1 MRALAQSPAPRAPSS
16 RRTHDPRA
24 FRGASGWA
32 ALAAL
37 VAALGLA
44 PTAEGA
50 ERVHVVAKGHT
61 LTAIAGRYGV
71 SVDDICR
78 ANGISPKVMLKPGQ
92 KLVIPSKDAP
102 KRAEKKRAEQKPAE
116 KKPAPKRAEKKP
128 PPKRAEKKRPARAEA
143 KRAPKRAVTAADRAA
158 VRWHKVAK
166 GQHLGSIARRYHV
179 TVEAIC
185 AANGIRKRD
194 PIHPGHELIIPA
206 RSDEDGAI
214 AAAVLAEKSRATD
227 GKAAK
232 AKADDATGWKKY
244 AKRPAKPGYVV
255 LVRAD
260 GTTWKGHVRGKGGSV
275 LSGAKKAFREMLA
288 TKAGEEKD
296 IDPRLIALIGQ
307 VSDTFGGRTVRIV
320 SGYRNKRAG
329 PGSRHRHGR
338 ALDFTI
344 DGVPVTALRDYLK
357 TLDAVGV
364 GFYPN
369 SGFCHL
375 DVRDRWTYWID
386 YAGPGQ
392 PARYGGFWTKK
403 GRVR

>member
-1 MRALAQSPAPRAPSS
+1 MPSLVQTPTASQGRRRGLVAL
-16 RRTHDPRA
+16 
-24 FRGASGWA
+24 
-32 ALAAL
+32 AL
-37 VAALGLA
+37 VACLGLA
-44 PTAEGA
+44 AGA
-50 ERVHVVAKGHT
+50 EAADRVHVVAKGHT

-71 SVDDICR
+71 SVEDICQ

-92 KLVIPSKDAP
+92 KLVIPSKNAPKRSEKSDAKRAEPKRAEP
-102 KRAEKKRAEQKPAE
+102 KRAEKKND
-116 KKPAPKRAEKKP
+116 KRDDASE
-128 PPKRAEKKRPARAEA
+128 
-143 KRAPKRAVTAADRAA
+143 RAPKTRAVTPADRAA

-166 GQHLGSIARRYHV
+166 GQHLGSIARRYGV
-179 TVEAIC
+179 SVELLC
-185 AANGIRKRD
+185 QANGIRKRD
-194 PIHPGHELIIPA
+194 PIHPGHELVIPA

-214 AAAVLAEKSRATD
+214 ARAVLAEKSRSTEA
-227 GKAAK
+227 KAAK
-232 AKADDATGWKKY
+232 AKAEDETGWKKY

-260 GTTWKGHVRGKGGSV
+260 GTSWKGHVRGKGGSV
-275 LSGAKKAFREMLA
+275 LSGAKNAFRAMLA
-288 TKAGEEKD
+288 TKAGDEKD
-296 IDPRLIALIGQ
+296 IDPRLIALVGQ

-320 SGYRNKRAG
+320 SGYRNTRAG

-357 TLDAVGV
+357 TLDAVGI
-364 GFYPN
+364 GYYPN
-369 SGFCHL
+369 SHFVHL
-375 DVRDRWTYWID
+375 DVREQWTYWID